1 VHWLFLGALVAWL
14 LVAALACFG
23 VWHYQRGLGREIE
36 TTTGPSAVVILPV
49 RGVPPVLDALWAA
62 LQAQDYAP
70 WRLIFAV
77 ESRDDP
83 AFAAL
88 SRLVSDDHAPA
99 TEIVV
104 AGLASDTGQKVHNQ
118 LAALGRLQPQDDIV
132 VFADADIVPAQDW
145 LARLVKPLLDPKIA
159 LVSGYRWFM
168 PQDQN
173 LASAFVAVCNSSI
186 CTLPK
191 PRGLSLAWGGS
202 MALRRT
208 TLDSL
213 DIARWWRGSIIDDL
227 QLGRAVR
234 AAGGDVLSPRE
245 LLVPSPVSYSW
256 RDGIAFGR
264 RQYALLRVYAPG
276 HWLLA
281 GAATTVPVIGWV
293 VGLSL
298 AATGDL
304 TAIAVVVGVIALDRI
319 RAALRRRV
327 VRELWGASAP
337 SELRR
342 TLWLDRWATPFW
354 LLFHA
359 AIVWSSLFQRNIDW
373 GGRTYRLDGPQR
385 LTILK
390 GPGSDRDG

>member
-1 VHWLFLGALVAWL
+1 MHSLLLAALAVWLS
-14 LVAALACFG
+14 VAALACFG
-23 VWHYQRGLGREIE
+23 VWHYQRGLGRKVEM
-36 TTTGPSAVVILPV
+36 TTGPSAVVILPV
-49 RGVPPVLDALWAA
+49 RGVPPALDALWAA
-62 LQAQDYAP
+62 LRAQDYAP

-77 ESRDDP
+77 ESRVDP

-88 SRLVSDDHAPA
+88 SRLLSDGAAPA
-99 TEIVV
+99 AEIVV
-104 AGLASDTGQKVHNQ
+104 AGLATDTGQKVHNQ
-118 LAALGRLQPQDDIV
+118 LAALARLQLHDAVV
-132 VFADADIVPAQDW
+132 VFADADIVPAPDW

-159 LVSGYRWFM
+159 LVSGYRWLM
-168 PQDQN
+168 PQDQS

-186 CTLPK
+186 GTLPK
-191 PRGLSLAWGGS
+191 PRGLSLPWGGS

-213 DIARWWRGSIIDDL
+213 DIARWWHGSIIDDL
-227 QLGRAVR
+227 QLGRAMR

-276 HWLLA
+276 HWVLA
-281 GAATTVPVIGWV
+281 AVATTVPVIGWI

-298 AATGDL
+298 AVSGDVA
-304 TAIAVVVGVIALDRI
+304 AIAVVVGAVALDQI
-319 RAALRRRV
+319 RAILRRRV
-327 VRELWGASAP
+327 VRVMWGAPAQSG
-337 SELRR
+337 LRR

-359 AIVWSSLFQRNIDW
+359 AIVWSSLFQRHIDW

-390 GPGSDRDG
+390 GPGPDRAG